1 MSIVHVFKFKMYDI
15 RTDEFIISGRWGTP
29 EAIRSLGA
37 TCIEQQT
44 MEIDESELTDGLT
57 IKNYD
62 LHKHNEKY
70 DPCPNG
76 GFQQIVHPQMRK

>member
-1 MSIVHVFKFKMYDI
+1 
-15 RTDEFIISGRWGTP
+15 
-29 EAIRSLGA
+29 
-37 TCIEQQT
+37 

>member
-1 MSIVHVFKFKMYDI
+1 MSKVNVY
-15 RTDEFIISGRWGTP
+15 RFIINGELSSQLGTQ
-29 EAIRSLGA
+29 EAIGNLGG
-37 TCIEQQT
+37 TSIGQEP

-70 DPCPNG
+70 NPRPNG
-76 GFQQIVHPQMRK
+76 DFQQIVHPQMRKPLPRE